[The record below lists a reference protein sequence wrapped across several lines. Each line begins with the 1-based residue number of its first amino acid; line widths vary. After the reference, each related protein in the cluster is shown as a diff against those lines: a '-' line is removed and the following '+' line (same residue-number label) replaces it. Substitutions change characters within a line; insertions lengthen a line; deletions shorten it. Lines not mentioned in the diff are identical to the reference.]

1 MIGQKFSHYRIIEEI
16 GSGGMGVVYRAYDE
30 RLDRT
35 VAIKVLPPG
44 LLAGDAAK
52 KRFRREALAL
62 ARINHPNIA
71 TLYDAG
77 SENDTDYLV
86 MEDIPGITL
95 EQRIQ
100 TGSPPVGEVLT
111 LAIQICEGLS
121 AAHDRGI
128 IHRDLKPGNMRLTPD
143 GRLKILDFGLAERAA
158 GPSQAGATVTA
169 TQAQE
174 TSGTIPYMAPE
185 QLQGKPAD
193 LRSDLWAVGAVLYEL
208 SSGRRPFPGSVSTA
222 IAADIIHKEPATPRY
237 LRPEIPVGL
246 ERVILKCL
254 EKNPSSRY
262 VSTRAVLQDLKELST
277 GTSLSRLASPPSSAS
292 ETPSMEIAHVL
303 FMDIVSYSM
312 LPMDEQEHVLRELQE
327 TVRSNREFAGAQME
341 DRLTRLP
348 TGDGMALVFFG
359 DAEAPVRCALELARS
374 LGEHRTLKLRMGIN
388 SGPVYRIADIN
399 ANHNVSGA
407 GINMA
412 QRVMDCGDAGH
423 ILVSKP
429 VADVLAQVTSWRPAL
444 HDLGETEVKHGIRV
458 HIFNLC
464 KDGVGNPEVPKKLQ
478 RAGRRRVSLGV
489 AAALLLGLAFASGLL
504 VYFGKTGLD
513 MANVWAYLLE
523 RRVSPPTHPPIGI
536 VKGIPNPDQKVY
548 VAVLPFEYPSNSSLG
563 YVAEGLS
570 AGLAARLSNLRSLYV
585 SPVDIVKQE
594 AAKADRES
602 IARRLG
608 VNLLIE
614 GKLQES
620 GSTVQ
625 VLLSVY
631 DVVHA
636 RVLDTP
642 ELTGDRSKLVELAG
656 KIDERVARQLHL
668 QKSEGSFRAGMV
680 PASDQAYDRFLRARF
695 MEFEREDSSILPFE
709 IWEKVRMPS
718 TITNSSPIE
727 TAIGFYREAIEA
739 DRTFSLAHAG
749 LARCYL
755 SQFRTSEDPKL
766 LQKAMAAAQQAAQLD
781 DNSPDAHRILGE
793 VYGSAKNKEKS
804 LAELKH
810 TLELAPNSDEAY
822 RSLGDAYDSSG
833 QGDEAVSAYQNAV
846 AANSYFWLNH
856 VALGTAYFKR
866 GDSATALAEYQKV
879 IELAVDNPL
888 GYESIGN
895 VYLREGKWDEAIPQ
909 YQKALALG
917 PESRIYSHL
926 GTVYFLLKRYDE
938 AVKMYGNAVEE
949 TPGDE
954 ILWANLGDAYRR
966 LGQTEKA
973 GATYKR
979 AIVFAKMDE
988 DAQSARTLAEI
999 GLLYAK
1005 TGDQAQALQYN
1016 RLAHAKGPG
1025 DVELIYTEGQL
1036 YVLLG
1041 QPAKAITALRQAIA
1055 MGYSRHE
1062 MWNDPENAKMQSV
1075 PEFVKLCSTNTTK

>member
-1 MIGQKFSHYRIIEEI
+1 MIGQKFSHYRIIEQI

-44 LLAGDAAK
+44 LLAGEAAK

-95 EQRIQ
+95 EERIQ
-100 TGSPPVGEVLT
+100 AGSLPVGEVLT
-111 LAIQICEGLS
+111 LAIQICEGLA

-193 LRSDLWAVGAVLYEL
+193 LRSDLWAVGAVLYEI
-208 SSGRRPFPGSVSTA
+208 SSGRRPFPGNVPTA

-277 GTSLSRLASPPSSAS
+277 GTSSPSSPS

-303 FMDIVSYSM
+303 FMDIVSYST

-327 TVRSNREFAGAQME
+327 TVRSNREFAAAQME

-374 LGEHRTLKLRMGIN
+374 VAEHRTLKVRMGIN
-388 SGPVYRIADIN
+388 SGPVYRVADIN
-399 ANHNVSGA
+399 SNHNVSGA

-412 QRVMDCGDAGH
+412 QRVMDCGDVGH

-444 HDLGETEVKHGIRV
+444 HDLGEARVKHGVRV

-464 KDGVGNPEVPKKLQ
+464 KDGVGNPEIPKKL
-478 RAGRRRVSLGV
+478 RRTTRRPVRLAGV
-489 AAALLLGLAFASGLL
+489 AALVIVMVIFAGRTLL
-504 VYFGKTGLD
+504 
-513 MANVWAYLLE
+513 N
-523 RRVSPPTHPPIGI
+523 RRGTSSVEIAE
-536 VKGIPNPDQKVY
+536 GIPSLKKGKY
-548 VAVLPFEYPSNSSLG
+548 VAILPLKKVGDEIVPG
-563 YVAEGLS
+563 YLANGIQED
-570 AGLAARLSNLRSLYV
+570 LAAKLFQLKEVHLASSESV
-585 SPVDIVKQE
+585 EKA
-594 AAKADRES
+594 AAKDLPLSKFARE
-602 IARRLG
+602 LG
-608 VNLLIE
+608 VNLLLQGSLQGNSDQLRVTLSLDDASN
-614 GKLQES
+614 GKRLWSQEFL
-620 GSTVQ
+620 GTAGDWLALEDQ
-625 VLLSVY
+625 IYGTLANALALKPT
-631 DVVHA
+631 DEEQA
-636 RVLDTP
+636 RVGAHPTDNV
-642 ELTGDRSKLVELAG
+642 K
-656 KIDERVARQLHL
+656 
-668 QKSEGSFRAGMV
+668 
-680 PASDQAYDRFLRARF
+680 AYDLYLQGRYTLRNGKTQDAYK
-695 MEFEREDSSILPFE
+695 EAVGLFEQAIDKDPNFALAYTGLSDSSL
-709 IWEKVRMPS
+709 RMYG
-718 TITNSSPIE
+718 E
-727 TAIGFYREAIEA
+727 TKNAVW
-739 DRTFSLAHAG
+739 
-749 LARCYL
+749 ARKATL
-755 SQFRTSEDPKL
+755 S
-766 LQKAMAAAQQAAQLD
+766 AQQAERL
-781 DNSPDAHRILGE
+781 SPNLPE
-793 VYGSAKNKEKS
+793 VHLS
-804 LAELKH
+804 LASVYSTTGKITQAATELKRA
-810 TLELAPNSDEAY
+810 LELAPNSDEAY
-822 RSLGDAYDSSG
+822 RNLGDTYRLGG
-833 QGDEAVSAYQNAV
+833 QSEEAIAAYQKAI
-846 AANSYFWLNH
+846 AANPYQWTNH
-856 VALGTAYFKR
+856 TALGSEYLRLGDNANALSEFQKTTEIAGDNPMGYEDIGTVYMREGKWGEAIPQFQKAIAIAPDVPTYSNLGTAYFFLKNY
-866 GDSATALAEYQKV
+866 DQAEK
-879 IELAVDNPL
+879 N
-888 GYESIGN
+888 YE
-895 VYLREGKWDEAIPQ
+895 K
-909 YQKALALG
+909 
-917 PESRIYSHL
+917 
-926 GTVYFLLKRYDE
+926 
-938 AVKMYGNAVEE
+938 AVEG

-954 ILWANLGDAYRR
+954 ALWGNLGDSYRW
-966 LGQTEKA
+966 LGHAEQA
-973 GATYKR
+973 RDAYKR
-979 AIVFAKMDE
+979 AVAFAKMDLSSPPSPTILG
-988 DAQSARTLAEI
+988 DI

-1005 TGDQAQALQYN
+1005 LGDQAQAVQYIQ
-1016 RLAHAKGPG
+1016 RARAKSPE
-1025 DVELIYTEGQL
+1025 DLNLIYAEAQV

-1041 QPAKAITALRQAIA
+1041 QLSNAMLAFREAVAK
-1055 MGYSRHE
+1055 GYGRAE
-1062 MWNDPENAKMQSV
+1062 IWKDPENAKMRSL
-1075 PEFVKLCSTNTTK
+1075 PEFVKLVGPSNFTWK